1 MSWPQNPHESQ
12 QPQQQPQQPPQGF
25 GPAPA
30 WTPTGEMPKIQ
41 PPGWPGPPAPAAHP
55 APQPQAQP
63 PYAQPAQP
71 PQGPPP
77 MPPAGFPQHA
87 AAPQGQPPFTPPE
100 PEPQQPAR
108 NRRTLLTVAG
118 AVVALAVIGGGVA
131 FAMRGGGSK
140 PQGSKPPA
148 AAATRTAPSPTE
160 QGPNSTGNS
169 QAAKPVIAGWQTQTW
184 QRHGFTY
191 DVPPASDQWSV
202 DKPDLENA
210 YTDQNGKPMLG
221 MTGVSYYRQG
231 GCASAGSQTGPI
243 QAGKGQLATIGSQ
256 GNQGGTLQDSAKIAA
271 NNWLFGAYGG
281 LDGHKPKVTV
291 DQVTPWKHNG
301 IDGYVATA
309 TATGIYRPSPCVP
322 PTATA
327 RAIAMRLKDGTTGI
341 WILYA
346 DQGVPN
352 ALTSAEIDKI
362 MSTVRPANAN

>member
-1 MSWPQNPHESQ
+1 MSWPQNPHDAQ
-12 QPQQQPQQPPQGF
+12 DPQQQPQQPQQGF

-30 WTPTGEMPKIQ
+30 WTPTGEMPRIQ
-41 PPGWPGPPAPAAHP
+41 PPGPPGPPTPPAQP
-55 APQPQAQP
+55 PQQPQAQP

-77 MPPAGFPQHA
+77 LGFPQHA
-87 AAPQGQPPFTPPE
+87 PAPQGQPPFTPPE
-100 PEPQQPAR
+100 PEAARPAR
-108 NRRTLLTVAG
+108 NRKTLLTVVG

-131 FAMRGGGSK
+131 FAMKGGGAKPKVSK
-140 PQGSKPPA
+140 PTHAPTVA
-148 AAATRTAPSPTE
+148 APTPTE
-160 QGPNSTGNS
+160 QGPNSSGNGS
-169 QAAKPVIAGWQTQTW
+169 DAKPMIAGWQTQVW
-184 QRHGFTY
+184 QHHGFTY
-191 DVPPASDQWSV
+191 DVPPASDHWSV

-231 GCASAGSQTGPI
+231 GCASSGSTTGPI

-256 GNQGGTLQDSAKIAA
+256 GDRGNTLQDSAKIAA

-291 DQVTPWKHNG
+291 NQVTPWKHNG
-301 IDGYVATA
+301 IDGYLATA
-309 TATGIYRPSPCVP
+309 TATNIYRPSPCVP
-322 PTATA
+322 ATATS

-352 ALTSAEIDKI
+352 ALTSDEIDKI
-362 MSTVRPANAN
+362 MGTVRPASAN